1 MSTVSASIGSCSLP
15 SISRVNDLGAA
26 GGELEALAPQR
37 LDEDRELQLAATLD
51 DPGIPALGVLH
62 AQPRTLPISSAS
74 SRLLSIRAVSWLPS
88 RPDSGEVLM
97 PISIERLGSST
108 VMTGSGCGSSRLASV
123 SADGDLGD
131 AGDRGDLARPR
142 LLRLD
147 ALERLGH
154 VELAQGRA
162 LDRPVAPAPRDLLAS
177 AQRAVDHAT

>member
-1 MSTVSASIGSCSLP
+1 
-15 SISRVNDLGAA
+15 
-26 GGELEALAPQR
+26 
-37 LDEDRELQLAATLD
+37 
-51 DPGIPALGVLH
+51 
-62 AQPRTLPISSAS
+62 
-74 SRLLSIRAVSWLPS
+74 
-88 RPDSGEVLM
+88 M

-108 VMTGSGCGSSRLASV
+108 VDDGQRLRIVQAGERL
-123 SADGDLGD
+123 ADGDLGD